1 MADNN
6 TQSTLETTV
15 NNLTNEREDGQDNKA
30 PDTAV
35 AAATAAAAAT
45 PATEADTTTP
55 TTPTTPATGTTDNGN
70 TGTAYTPVFNDKVR
84 TIIYIVCLIAGFIG
98 AGFTAFGDPAVG
110 SYISAGAGLLAAAF
124 GVAYNPLRKN

>member
-30 PDTAV
+30 PDTA
-35 AAATAAAAAT
+35 AAVTAAAAAT

-70 TGTAYTPVFNDKVR
+70 TGTVYTPVFNDKVR

>member
-30 PDTAV
+30 PDTA

-55 TTPTTPATGTTDNGN
+55 TTPTTPATGTTDNDN